1 MGRVTALII
10 VSLISGVSLFVFS
23 CATAPTGP
31 IAPGEVGL
39 LKIDIPHEGSI
50 KRSMPFVVNINFEA
64 DGKPEIRSACFNWSG
79 DGPYCYKVADV
90 NYGFP
95 RTIRVEPLAKE
106 PGSYA
111 LETYVNYVREGRT
124 QRTKVISTQINII
137 P

>member
-1 MGRVTALII
+1 MRQITALFIAGL
-10 VSLISGVSLFVFS
+10 VCGVSLFVSS
-23 CATAPTGP
+23 CATTSTGP
-31 IAPGEVGL
+31 ITPGELRL

-50 KRSMPFVVNINFEA
+50 KRSLRFVVNINFMA

-79 DGPYCYKVADV
+79 DGPYCYKVAEV
-90 NYGFP
+90 NYGSP
-95 RTIRVEPLAKE
+95 GTIRVEVLAKE

-124 QRTKVISTQINII
+124 QRTKVIGTPINIS